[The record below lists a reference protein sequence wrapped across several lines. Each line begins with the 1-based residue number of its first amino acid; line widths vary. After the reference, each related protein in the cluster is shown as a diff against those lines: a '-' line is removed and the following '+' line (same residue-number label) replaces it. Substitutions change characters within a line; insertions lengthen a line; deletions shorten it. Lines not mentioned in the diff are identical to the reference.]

1 MPMYLTYRLEEFKT
15 RNASE
20 EERDAAF
27 GALHDVHAPI
37 AIRDILHMRGLYIKL
52 GQMMTTRA
60 DYAPPAFMKA
70 LSVLQDA
77 VPARPFA
84 AIAEDVRRELGVEKL
99 SDLFLSIEEQPLGGE
114 GA

>member
-1 MPMYLTYRLEEFKT
+1 
-15 RNASE
+15 
-20 EERDAAF
+20 
-27 GALHDVHAPI
+27 
-37 AIRDILHMRGLYIKL
+37 
-52 GQMMTTRA
+52 
-60 DYAPPAFMKA
+60 
-70 LSVLQDA
+70 